1 MAAEVWLDKFHI
13 GRIYSKSVFVSL
25 VSILGDVSN
34 MRIRQD
40 MFSVCRTLLQF
51 GTRAMEIRLTRRRAA
66 CAKLLQDFCTR
77 LAQLEADELLRRR
90 SISSCL

>member
-34 MRIRQD
+34 MRVRQD
-40 MFSVCRTLLQF
+40 MFSVCKTLV
-51 GTRAMEIRLTRRRAA
+51 
-66 CAKLLQDFCTR
+66 
-77 LAQLEADELLRRR
+77 
-90 SISSCL
+90 